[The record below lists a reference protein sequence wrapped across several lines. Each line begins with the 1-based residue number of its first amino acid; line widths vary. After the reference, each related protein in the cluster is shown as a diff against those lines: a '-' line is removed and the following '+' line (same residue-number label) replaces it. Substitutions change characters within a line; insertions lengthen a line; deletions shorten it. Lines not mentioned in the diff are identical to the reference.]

1 MGERRLNVSLEV
13 DKIKMKIIHLK
24 RYGQLLPF
32 LRNRSSRWS
41 RAFDSAHILLQKLP
55 FIRAWDR
62 HMEDTDL

>member
-1 MGERRLNVSLEV
+1 MSLEV

-41 RAFDSAHILLQKLP
+41 RAFDSAHILLQKLFQKLP

-62 HMEDTDL
+62 HMEDTEL